1 MNSFEFV
8 LGILL
13 IGGEG
18 LFRAFLIAFLT
29 LLNRILKQSCGFSDR
44 KIESF
49 GFKSRYKNIIKDFE
63 FTFFD
68 YSFFISTQNNQ
79 I

>member
-18 LFRAFLIAFLT
+18 LFGTNLIKEFLT
-29 LLNRILKQSCGFSDR
+29 LLNRILKQSCGFSER

-49 GFKSRYKNIIKDFE
+49 GFKSRYKNIILIH
-63 FTFFD
+63 FF
-68 YSFFISTQNNQ
+68 
-79 I
+79 